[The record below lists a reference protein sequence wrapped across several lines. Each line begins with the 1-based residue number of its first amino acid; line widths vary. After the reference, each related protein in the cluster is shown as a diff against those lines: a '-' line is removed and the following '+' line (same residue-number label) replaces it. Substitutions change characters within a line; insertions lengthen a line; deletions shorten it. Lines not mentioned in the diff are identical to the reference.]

1 MALNLCRDVVHS
13 RYLAAGVDKFAR
25 RFGIYFQ
32 LMLQCIH
39 NETVMGQGA
48 MHKLQQMK
56 LKKFRMDG
64 KSR

>member
-1 MALNLCRDVVHS
+1 M
-13 RYLAAGVDKFAR
+13 DKSVR

-56 LKKFRMDG
+56 LKSSEWMG
-64 KSR
+64 KAAKTHVS